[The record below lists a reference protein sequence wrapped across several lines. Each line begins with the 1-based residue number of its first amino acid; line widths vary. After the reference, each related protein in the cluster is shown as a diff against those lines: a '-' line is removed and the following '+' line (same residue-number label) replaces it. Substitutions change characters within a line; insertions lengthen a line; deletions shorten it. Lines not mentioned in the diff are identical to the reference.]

1 MKTFID
7 NKTGK
12 RYSIENGIFK
22 EIAVPKEQPGSRG
35 KKDKSTGGSGTA
47 PGRPSDDE
55 LNKMRDAEDIK
66 DIDDEEARANIK
78 KILDNPQSTLDKM
91 HGEKIDVLG
100 REKKDAK
107 DAEQAKAKRLAR
119 ITGLTGDLA
128 TLKYSMQRVIR
139 NQISEF
145 EVQSYGAYNRRYADT
160 DVLKPGWTIDE
171 RRSIPRI
178 NVYIDMSGSFG
189 DSDIKATE
197 SVIAQLTKWE
207 KQKLIAINVFYFG
220 GRTQPIVQNPNQV
233 HDRGTS
239 GQAIQQHI
247 LKTRP
252 QNVLICTDSDIT
264 DLTNVIT
271 VKGGV
276 WMMFRGGE
284 VSKNL
289 ENCIKGRITNF
300 YAAY

>member
-1 MKTFID
+1 MKIFVD

-12 RYSIENGIFK
+12 RYSIENGVFK
-22 EIAVPKEQPGSRG
+22 EMVTPEKSSDPRDKKGSKG
-35 KKDKSTGGSGTA
+35 SSGTA
-47 PGRPSDDE
+47 PGKPTDDE

-66 DIDDEEARANIK
+66 DIDDEAARANIK
-78 KILDNPQSTLDKM
+78 KILDNPQSALDKM
-91 HGEKIDVLG
+91 RGEKIDVLG

-107 DAEQAKAKRLAR
+107 DAEQAKAKRKAK

-128 TLKYSMQRVIR
+128 TLKYSLQRVIK
-139 NQISEF
+139 NQISDF

-160 DVLKPGWTIDE
+160 EVLKPGWTTDE
-171 RRSIPRI
+171 RRDVPRI

-189 DSDIKATE
+189 TDDIKATE
-197 SVIAQLTKWE
+197 SVIAQLAKWE
-207 KQKLIAINVFYFG
+207 KQKLIAINIFYFS
-220 GRTQPIVQNPNQV
+220 GRSQPIVQDPNQV

-247 LKTRP
+247 LKTKP
-252 QNVLICTDSDIT
+252 QNVLICTDSDIG
-264 DLTNVIT
+264 DLRKVVT

-276 WMMFRGGE
+276 WMMFRDGR

>member
-1 MKTFID
+1 MKIFID

-12 RYSIENGIFK
+12 RYTIENGIFK
-22 EIAVPKEQPGSRG
+22 ELVVPENQPN
-35 KKDKSTGGSGTA
+35 KKSENGQSDNKSGTTSGK
-47 PGRPSDDE
+47 PTDDE

-78 KILDNPQSTLDKM
+78 KILDNSQTTLDKM
-91 HGEKIDVLG
+91 RGEKIDIIG
-100 REKKDAK
+100 KEKKDAK
-107 DAEQAKAKRLAR
+107 DLEQAKAKRRAK

-139 NQISEF
+139 NQISDVD
-145 EVQSYGAYNRRYADT
+145 VQSWSAYNRRYGDT
-160 DVLKPGWTIDE
+160 DILKPGWTTDE
-171 RRSIPRI
+171 RRDIPRI

-189 DSDIKATE
+189 TDDIRATE
-197 SVIAQLTKWE
+197 SVTAQLVKWE

-220 GRTQPIVQNPNQV
+220 GRNQPIVQDPDLV

-247 LKTRP
+247 LKTKP
-252 QNVLICTDSDIT
+252 QNVLICTDSDIS
-264 DLTNVIT
+264 DLQKVVT

-276 WMMFRGGE
+276 WMMFRNGQ